1 MAAPLPRPR
10 RCVQSSRIDARGGH
24 PHISSMKQIWTIL
37 LSLILLTM
45 GAFWWVQRSVSPPVE
60 AIVASSLQSL
70 HEQNRLSPFATR
82 FVTVVTS
89 RKEQLGFAAEKTL
102 IMPAMVRYEVD
113 LAKVQA
119 SDLDWNAAA
128 KTLTIHLPPVEISGP
143 EFDLAQTREY
153 GSGAVLMTLTDAE
166 RLLDQ
171 SNRAKAKADVIAQAK
186 APTMIKLAQDA
197 TTRAVAHSFALP
209 LKAAGVEANVEVE
222 FEQ

>member
-1 MAAPLPRPR
+1 
-10 RCVQSSRIDARGGH
+10 
-24 PHISSMKQIWTIL
+24 MKQIWTIL
-37 LSLILLTM
+37 LSLILLTF
-45 GAFWWVQRSVSPPVE
+45 GVLWWVQGTVSPPVDT
-60 AIVASSLQSL
+60 IVASSLQSL
-70 HEQNRLSPFATR
+70 HEQNRLSAFAAR

-113 LAKVQA
+113 LAKVQVA
-119 SDLDWNAAA
+119 DLRWDAAA

-143 EFDLAQTREY
+143 EFDLMQTREY

-171 SNRAKAKADVIAQAK
+171 SNRAKARADVIAQAK
-186 APTMIKLAQDA
+186 APMMIKLAQDA

-209 LKAAGVEANVEVE
+209 LRAAGVEASVEVE